1 MTTDRYTKQYSSAE
15 RCQAAVRN
23 YAWLTQHAAPMRLPA
38 LRAIGSTTL
47 VFEYVDGR
55 HARPADL
62 DRVAAHLGDV
72 HGAAW
77 VDDLH
82 RARLDTVHVPGQ
94 GLELADYPSSR
105 RRALAARHAAGFLP
119 TTGDL
124 DAAQALLARTTSG
137 PVAFYK
143 DTNPRNLLVT
153 ADEIVTIDVDDLSL
167 APFGYDLA
175 KLITTLTMTYG
186 PLPVSAVHEALD
198 RYNRAAAGHH
208 ESLGHATMEGL
219 ASFMR
224 LHAILTAPYLGRG
237 GYRHEIPDFR
247 TGTQHGSADGA
258 TG

>member
-1 MTTDRYTKQYSSAE
+1 MTTPLYTKQYRSAE

-23 YAWLTQHAAPMRLPA
+23 YSWLTQHAAPMRLPA
-38 LRAIGSTTL
+38 LRTIGLTTL

-62 DRVAAHLGDV
+62 ARVATHLGDV

-82 RARLDTVHVPGQ
+82 RARLDTAHVPGH

-119 TTGDL
+119 TAGDL
-124 DAAQALLARTTSG
+124 DAALALLARTTSG
-137 PVAFYK
+137 PAAFYK
-143 DTNPRNLLVT
+143 DTNPRNLLIT
-153 ADEIVTIDVDDLSL
+153 ADEILTIDLDDLSL

-175 KLITTLTMTYG
+175 KLITTLMMTYG
-186 PLPVSAVHEALD
+186 PLPVSTVHAALD
-198 RYNRAAAGHH
+198 CYNRAAARHH
-208 ESLGHATMEGL
+208 ASLGHTTMKGL
-219 ASFMR
+219 TSFMR
-224 LHAILTAPYLGRG
+224 LHAILTAPYVGRG
-237 GYRHEIPDFR
+237 GYRHDIADFR
-247 TGTQHGSADGA
+247 AGTRPRSADGA